1 MTGLRRLEVPR
12 DPTPQDVR
20 SLLARLTDALG
31 GEAPVLPVP
40 AGGPSGTTAVV
51 DKLAGSDIPAGV
63 AVVVPTSG
71 STGTPKLALLTADA
85 LVASA
90 TATHE
95 VLGGPGSWLLA
106 MPGYHIAGL
115 QVLVRSV
122 VGGTTP
128 CVLDLANGFDVAA
141 FVALT
146 AEMAANGGR
155 RYTAVV
161 PTQLTR
167 LLDDPAGTRA
177 LASYDRVLVGGAA
190 TTDLD
195 VSRAARAGVRTV
207 LTYGMSETAGGCVY
221 DGLPLPVSHVHID
234 NDHHVVLGG
243 ATVALGYL
251 GRPGPTRDCFTV
263 DSDGQRWF
271 RTDDLG
277 SLDGD
282 GHLRITGRADD
293 LINTGSLKVAP
304 GPVEDAIVRFVPG
317 VLDAV
322 VVGTDHPTWGQA
334 VSAAVT
340 LRRGAPSLTVRDLRT
355 ALRGILPDH
364 SLPHRLLVLDA
375 IPLRGPGKPDRGALV
390 AAFDETLGT

>member
-12 DPTPQDVR
+12 DPSLQDVQV
-20 SLLARLTDALG
+20 LLARLTESLAGQTPLF
-31 GEAPVLPVP
+31 PVP
-40 AGGPSGTTAVV
+40 AGGPGVTTDIVE
-51 DKLAGSDIPAGV
+51 KLAGSGIPAGV
-63 AVVVPTSG
+63 AFVVGTSG

-106 MPGYHIAGL
+106 MPGHHIAGL
-115 QVLVRSV
+115 QVLVRCV

-128 CVLDLANGFDVAA
+128 CVLDLRSGFDVAA
-141 FVALT
+141 FVAGT
-146 AEMAANGGR
+146 VEMATKGGR
-155 RYTAVV
+155 RYTALV

-167 LLDDPAGTRA
+167 LLDDPTGIRA
-177 LASYDRVLVGGAA
+177 LASYDGVLVGGAA
-190 TTDLD
+190 TTDQD
-195 VSRAARAGVRTV
+195 VSRAQQAGVRV
-207 LTYGMSETAGGCVY
+207 VMTYGMSETSGGCVY

-243 ATVALGYL
+243 ATLALGYL
-251 GRPGPTRDCFTV
+251 GRPDLTRDCFSV

-277 SLDGD
+277 SLDGN
-282 GHLRITGRADD
+282 GRLRITGRADD

-317 VLDAV
+317 VLDVV
-322 VVGTDHPTWGQA
+322 VVGTDHPAWGQA
-334 VSAAVT
+334 VSAAIT
-340 LRRGAPSLTVRDLRT
+340 LRRGAPPLTVRDLRT